1 MDGPLVACSMAN
13 CCHVSYTTI
22 EIQLIAVK
30 SMRMVCS
37 VTHCVGFLSLS
48 CAKHG
53 WLVCSLEV
61 HGEGS
66 HGQEGGCRF
75 DFLLVLH
82 FSAGWCAVVKY
93 AVKVHT
99 GKKAGAGTDADV
111 FLNIFGS
118 QGDTGDRPLTR
129 SATNKN
135 KFESGQVRRR
145 RILHCESKKQD
156 I

>member
-1 MDGPLVACSMAN
+1 MDGPLVACSMAK

-66 HGQEGGCRF
+66 HGQEGGRR
-75 DFLLVLH
+75 H
-82 FSAGWCAVVKY
+82 
-93 AVKVHT
+93 
-99 GKKAGAGTDADV
+99 
-111 FLNIFGS
+111 
-118 QGDTGDRPLTR
+118 
-129 SATNKN
+129 
-135 KFESGQVRRR
+135 RRR
-145 RILHCESKKQD
+145 RVSQHLRLTGRHRRPTTHTLRHQQEQVRERTGTMTTHPTSD
-156 I
+156 